1 MTLNT
6 LTIPPYLEAAQRIS
20 DELELRGFTTDNPS
34 LAEGLTE
41 CLAQIIQETMEGNLI
56 IGGEEPPDI
65 NIQRSDP
72 EIEDEVG
79 RLPGADGWEGDLQNQ
94 IT

>member
-20 DELELRGFTTDNPS
+20 DELELRRFTTDDPS
-34 LAEGLTE
+34 KSEGLIE
-41 CLAQIIQETMEGNLI
+41 SIAQIIKKTMEGNLVV
-56 IGGEEPPDI
+56 GGGGSPDVS
-65 NIQRSDP
+65 RSDP
-72 EIEDEVG
+72 EIEDEIG
-79 RLPGADGWEGDLQNQ
+79 RLPGTNDGWDNDLQNQ